1 MTNVEGANLV
11 WRKYDLGF
19 IEPFVHT
26 VVRRRDEQ
34 GSLLFSGNFAPWGY
48 IARAVLPKLLQ
59 KSGILRIRAR
69 VNVTNG
75 ALGLGILEPDEKAF
89 YKQAV
94 VNSLGA
100 QVIALETECT
110 AGPGP
115 IMLRHGQAAP
125 GETQF
130 ELESLEIQVPAGQEL
145 PESLRPDVHPIFS
158 CFPRWSGTIPAGCA
172 ANWVGTFTD
181 PEYRGQPRSGSEA
194 SIVQPRLPPVNEE
207 YFEWIDLLEA
217 VAEARDSFT
226 MVELGAG
233 WGRWLVD
240 GWSALRRIEKAGLPV
255 KLIGVEADP
264 QHFAWMQEHFRNNG
278 LDPNQHLLIEAAVM
292 AADGTSHFQSGA
304 TDWYGQQAFKAEDDP
319 DWFPADHPDVSL
331 RQVRAVS
338 LSTVLDGIPFVD
350 LVDMDIQGSEADV
363 VLASTDLLQR
373 RVRRIHIGTHG
384 AAIENTIRQALRSM
398 GWTCRWDFSLHGRRE
413 TPYGTVRFDDGVQGW
428 INPRL

>member
-130 ELESLEIQVPAGQEL
+130 ELEAGDSSSRGAGTSREFAARRAPDFFVFSALE
-145 PESLRPDVHPIFS
+145 RHD
-158 CFPRWSGTIPAGCA
+158 PRWL
-172 ANWVGTFTD
+172 
-181 PEYRGQPRSGSEA
+181 RGKLGWNFHRS
-194 SIVQPRLPPVNEE
+194 
-207 YFEWIDLLEA
+207 
-217 VAEARDSFT
+217 
-226 MVELGAG
+226 
-233 WGRWLVD
+233 
-240 GWSALRRIEKAGLPV
+240 
-255 KLIGVEADP
+255 
-264 QHFAWMQEHFRNNG
+264 
-278 LDPNQHLLIEAAVM
+278 
-292 AADGTSHFQSGA
+292 
-304 TDWYGQQAFKAEDDP
+304 
-319 DWFPADHPDVSL
+319 
-331 RQVRAVS
+331 
-338 LSTVLDGIPFVD
+338 
-350 LVDMDIQGSEADV
+350 
-363 VLASTDLLQR
+363 
-373 RVRRIHIGTHG
+373 
-384 AAIENTIRQALRSM
+384 
-398 GWTCRWDFSLHGRRE
+398 
-413 TPYGTVRFDDGVQGW
+413 
-428 INPRL
+428 

>member
-1 MTNVEGANLV
+1 M
-11 WRKYDLGF
+11 
-19 IEPFVHT
+19 
-26 VVRRRDEQ
+26 
-34 GSLLFSGNFAPWGY
+34 
-48 IARAVLPKLLQ
+48 
-59 KSGILRIRAR
+59 
-69 VNVTNG
+69 
-75 ALGLGILEPDEKAF
+75 
-89 YKQAV
+89 
-94 VNSLGA
+94 
-100 QVIALETECT
+100 
-110 AGPGP
+110 
-115 IMLRHGQAAP
+115 
-125 GETQF
+125 
-130 ELESLEIQVPAGQEL
+130 
-145 PESLRPDVHPIFS
+145 
-158 CFPRWSGTIPAGCA
+158 
-172 ANWVGTFTD
+172 
-181 PEYRGQPRSGSEA
+181 
-194 SIVQPRLPPVNEE
+194 
-207 YFEWIDLLEA
+207 
-217 VAEARDSFT
+217 
-226 MVELGAG
+226 
-233 WGRWLVD
+233 
-240 GWSALRRIEKAGLPV
+240 RRIEKAGLPV

-384 AAIENTIRQALRSM
+384 AAIEDSLRQAFRSM